1 MSFDYK
7 VGVKLA
13 MTGNIGEQLAVV
25 AAALTGIHLKAE
37 QLTGAFGK
45 LQLAIGGAFAMF
57 AGEQI
62 LSTLTGIVEKTADL
76 SHELTQIA
84 KLGGDANSSA
94 ANANAIA
101 ITQAVKG
108 ITQTQALRIYGQTYG
123 LLGNAHALEV
133 QKLLA

>member
-13 MTGNIGEQLAVV
+13 MTGNIGEQLAIVT
-25 AAALTGIHLKAE
+25 AAITGIKLKVDELTG
-37 QLTGAFGK
+37 GFGK
-45 LQLAIGGAFAMF
+45 LQLAIVGAFGVF
-57 AGEQI
+57 AGEKI

-108 ITQTQALRIYGQTYG
+108 ITQAQALRIYGQTM
-123 LLGNAHALEV
+123 AC
-133 QKLLA
+133 